1 MKNNLKPYAP
11 VIIYLLKGVL
21 YAENS
26 DAWNLL
32 LNYEVD
38 IRKHFEAFGISIFV
52 DHAEGY
58 AFLQQKELQ
67 QEEEG
72 QEELNFQL
80 PSLIEKRPLSYPI
93 TLLCVLLRKK
103 LLEEDAK
110 GGETRVV
117 LSREE
122 MVEMIRIFLPEHSNE
137 AKIID
142 SIDGYINR
150 VIGYGFLRKLKNEE
164 GKFEINRIIKA
175 KITADVLNDIERKLK
190 EYAKPD

>member
-1 MKNNLKPYAP
+1 MNKNLKPYAP

-21 YAENS
+21 NAENS

-32 LNYEVD
+32 LNYEPD
-38 IRKHFEAFGISIFV
+38 IKKHFEAFGISVFL

-58 AFLQQKELQ
+58 AFLTQ
-67 QEEEG
+67 QEPEME
-72 QEELNFQL
+72 QEERPLSL
-80 PSLIEKRPLSYPI
+80 PSLIEKRPLSYSV

-122 MVEMIRIFLPEHSNE
+122 IVEMIRIFLPEHSNE
-137 AKIID
+137 AKIVD
-142 SIDGYINR
+142 SIDAYINR
-150 VIGYGFLRKLKNEE
+150 IINYGFLRKLKNEE

-175 KITADVLNDIERKLK
+175 KINADVLQDIEQKLK

>member
-1 MKNNLKPYAP
+1 MTNNLKPYAP

-21 YAENS
+21 YAENN
-26 DAWNLL
+26 DGWNLL
-32 LNYEVD
+32 LSYEPD
-38 IRKHFEAFGISIFV
+38 IKKHFEAFGISVFI

-58 AFLQQKELQ
+58 AFLQQKDL
-67 QEEEG
+67 QEEAAGEDA
-72 QEELNFQL
+72 EFSL

-110 GGETRVV
+110 GGDTRVV
-117 LSREE
+117 LSRED
-122 MVEMIRIFLPEHSNE
+122 MVEMIRIFLPQHSNE
-137 AKIID
+137 AKVID

-150 VIGYGFLRKLKNEE
+150 IIGYGFLRKLKNEE
-164 GKFEINRIIKA
+164 GKFELNRIIKA
-175 KITADVLNDIERKLK
+175 KITADVLHDIERKLK